1 MDALLHFL
9 GFCPYHL
16 ATRPSWTL
24 LAACTGG
31 VFALLRRLRGRP
43 V

>member
-9 GFCPYHL
+9 GFCPDHL
-16 ATRPSWTL
+16 AHPTLWTL
-24 LAACTGG
+24 LAAGTGG

-43 V
+43 I